1 MLVYVA
7 REWAKVSVKEISRRL
22 HRDPSII
29 SRLYAAYALA
39 RLGGGLTSPP
49 YRTLPRERLVH
60 MGRIEFSKT
69 GSCHRC
75 ANRFQ
80 GGRQTGEIGLG
91 PGRKTS
97 RITSTWL
104 PDASGF
110 KRASTPRA
118 RDGGLVSHGSVYV
131 GCSKMYIPR
140 QWCPAWLVCMG

>member
-39 RLGGGLTSPP
+39 RRRPDFSTVSYFTP
-49 YRTLPRERLVH
+49 RATLSTV
-60 MGRIEFSKT
+60 GRVEFSKT
-69 GSCHRC
+69 HSCHRY

-97 RITSTWL
+97 RITSSGL

-118 RDGGLVSHGSVYV
+118 RDGRLVSQGSVYV

-140 QWCPAWLVCMG
+140 QWCPACLVCMG

>member
-29 SRLYAAYALA
+29 RRLYAAYALA
-39 RLGGGLTSPP
+39 RRRPDFSTVSYFTP
-49 YRTLPRERLVH
+49 RATLSTV
-60 MGRIEFSKT
+60 GRVEFLKLIRY
-69 GSCHRC
+69 RC

-80 GGRQTGEIGLG
+80 GGWQAGESGLG
-91 PGRKTS
+91 PGRKAS
-97 RITSTWL
+97 RITSSGL
-104 PDASGF
+104 PDASLF

-118 RDGGLVSHGSVYV
+118 RDGRLVSQGSLFV

-140 QWCPAWLVCMG
+140 